1 MKIIIQNTVRAA
13 ISMLLLLPFVLNGQ
27 SVKPENGIS
36 RTYKCG
42 VKNSSKFKIAA
53 DDNFIF
59 YLQDERQSKTN
70 LYKINTLTGFIDSF
84 SFTPNNSTDL
94 SFYELTAMDVSNDTL
109 VICYGNNIYI
119 YSLTQENKC
128 LFCKRIT
135 LPSGNVVFSASLY
148 LGKLYLSCDIPNEIQ
163 KHIFRIIDCNSGEE
177 VSSLNHF
184 THLATLTTFKPS
196 SYFSTVKDTIFYYD
210 SENFQ
215 ILTVYK
221 NKIDTFINVKYY
233 FKSNINDFI
242 KATTKIK
249 DFKELDHYI
258 MNLFGKF
265 SFDFIHEIYITNS
278 KIYLYYFPANYGSYA
293 KLERQLCVIDRG
305 SLNKTDYVITRTT
318 EHNLLDF
325 KSVVVGDE
333 LYIVSNNDNALH
345 IKEYSKLIKK

>member
-27 SVKPENGIS
+27 SVKPENTIS
-36 RTYKCG
+36 QTYKCG
-42 VKNSSKFKIAA
+42 AKNSSKFKIAA
-53 DDNFIF
+53 DGDFIF
-59 YLQDERQSKTN
+59 YLQDERQLKTN
-70 LYKINTLTGFIDSF
+70 LYKINTSTGFIDSF

-128 LFCKRIT
+128 LFCKNIT
-135 LPSGNVVFSASLY
+135 ISSGDVVFSANLYQGNLY
-148 LGKLYLSCDIPNEIQ
+148 LTSDRPNESQ
-163 KHIFRIIDCNSGEE
+163 KHTFRIIDCTSGEE
-177 VSSLNHF
+177 VSSLNYS

-196 SYFSTVKDTIFYYD
+196 HYFASRKDTIFYYD
-210 SENFQ
+210 SKNFQ

-221 NKIDTFINVKYY
+221 NKIDTFLSVKDY
-233 FKSNINDFI
+233 FESNINNFI
-242 KATTKIK
+242 KSTEKIK
-249 DFKELDHYI
+249 GFKELDHYI

-265 SFDFIHEIYITNS
+265 PFDFIHEIYISNS
-278 KIYLYYFPANYGSYA
+278 KIYLYYFPANHGSSA

-333 LYIVSNNDNALH
+333 LYMVSNNDNSLH